1 MGPWNTRIPP
11 VLQKRIMLDD
21 VDFEKL
27 TSGEII
33 EKDGVKIALSDI
45 GFSLMQ
51 QILDKNYNKYLNDI
65 YLKQQKHQY
74 DEKIK

>member
-1 MGPWNTRIPP
+1 ME
-11 VLQKRIMLDD
+11 KRLMLDV

-27 TSGEII
+27 TSGELI

-51 QILDKNYNKYLNDI
+51 KILDKNYNKYLNDI

-74 DEKIK
+74 DEKK

>member
-1 MGPWNTRIPP
+1 ME
-11 VLQKRIMLDD
+11 KRIILD
-21 VDFEKL
+21 VVEFEKL

>member
-45 GFSLMQ
+45 GFLRMYE
-51 QILDKNYNKYLNDI
+51 ILDKNYNKSLNETD
-65 YLKQQKHQY
+65 
-74 DEKIK
+74 